1 MGNKETIATGMVAFP
16 VVSSTRLPMVSYQHG
31 TVFDKSYVPSQPEN
45 SEETRLAVATFASQG
60 YVVIA
65 ADYFGRGDST
75 LPDSFFVKGSTVQA
89 NWDFYCA
96 AQDLVARSGIEVTQF
111 FVSGWSQGGWVTMHH
126 LHNVCVGGW
135 LARFPG

>member
-1 MGNKETIATGMVAFP
+1 MKVTYHSIVPEMGNKKTIATGMVAFP

-75 LPDSFFVKGSTVQA
+75 LPDSYLVKGSTVRA
-89 NWDFYCA
+89 NWDFY
-96 AQDLVARSGIEVTQF
+96 
-111 FVSGWSQGGWVTMHH
+111 
-126 LHNVCVGGW
+126 
-135 LARFPG
+135 